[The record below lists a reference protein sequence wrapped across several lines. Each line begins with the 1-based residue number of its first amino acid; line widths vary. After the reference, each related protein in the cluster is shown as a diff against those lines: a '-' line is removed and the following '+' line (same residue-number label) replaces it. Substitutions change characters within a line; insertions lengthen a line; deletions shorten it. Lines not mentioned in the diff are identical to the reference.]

1 MRYRYIPTQEFITQR
16 NAKIKADKNQKTA
29 PFRWD
34 AEAVEWHQCD
44 IDPKQTM
51 YEGWHYDTNHDDLG
65 HVDYKMYAKAGVH
78 VSEAI
83 QRQIREGNI
92 DTLIVWQWTLPW
104 RDPLKEGM
112 PVDYDI
118 LGQIDAKEAFN
129 KIDTKTNRFIF

>member
-1 MRYRYIPTQEFITQR
+1 MRYRYIPTREFITQR
-16 NAKIKADKNQKTA
+16 DVKIKADKNQKTA

-51 YEGWHYDTNHDDLG
+51 YEGWQYDANHDDLG
-65 HVDYKMYAKAGVH
+65 HVDYKMYSKEGVH
-78 VSEAI
+78 VSKAI
-83 QRQIREGNI
+83 QLEISKGNI
-92 DTLIVWQWTLPW
+92 DTLVIWQWTLPW
-104 RDPLKEGM
+104 RGPLKVGI

-118 LGQIDAKEAFN
+118 LGQVDAKEAFD